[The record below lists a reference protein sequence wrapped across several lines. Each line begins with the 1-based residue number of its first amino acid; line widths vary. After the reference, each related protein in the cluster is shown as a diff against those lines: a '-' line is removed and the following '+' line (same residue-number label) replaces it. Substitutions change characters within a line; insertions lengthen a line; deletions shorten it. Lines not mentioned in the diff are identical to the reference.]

1 MSVNNKLIPS
11 YLFEAYD
18 NIIKCNLISNKV
30 LTDDSVMEFQSLLN
44 TSIPHTESDI
54 NYKEVIKY
62 LYRKN
67 PCDFYKLIISS
78 RLKNIV
84 LWTESKC
91 IVSHFGLRN
100 IVYIKW
106 DKDDVMYKCN
116 IHNNIKSDSF
126 GTNANL
132 IKCIGMSTFLQNNG
146 YNRNERIPYKINNRY
161 NEYNR
166 DRRYIK
172 NTYSNRFNNYD
183 KTQFKRDVNTDV
195 VIKNKYANLEIT
207 EIDTTED
214 MTEDKL

>member
-30 LTDDSVMEFQSLLN
+30 LTNDSVMEFQNLLN
-44 TSIPHTESDI
+44 TSIPQTESDI

-67 PCDFYKLIISS
+67 PCEFYKLIISS

-106 DKDDVMYKCN
+106 DKDDDIYKCN
-116 IHNNIKSDSF
+116 IHNNIKSDNF
-126 GTNANL
+126 GVNDHL
-132 IKCIGMSTFLQNNG
+132 IKFIGMSTFLQNNG
-146 YNRNERIPYKINNRY
+146 YSRFERIPYNRNSRY
-161 NEYNR
+161 NEYDR
-166 DRRYIK
+166 DHKYIK
-172 NTYSNRFNNYD
+172 NTYSNRFNDYD
-183 KTQFKRDVNTDV
+183 KKKNKQDNNDV
-195 VIKNKYANLEIT
+195 VIKNKYADLE
-207 EIDTTED
+207 TTE
-214 MTEDKL
+214 TTKTT